1 MAGVGID
8 LGNTFSK
15 IAIQEEGRN
24 HPVTI
29 VIDGAFSVPSIVGF
43 IGDEVIFGQR
53 AKEYKDDYEK
63 NVIYDTKRALGI
75 HFDDP
80 EIQDYCQSWP
90 FNTSADENGYIQYDI
105 CRNDGMIVHQT
116 PESIT
121 TLFLN
126 HLMFQMNRTQIRKVG
141 HAVIAIPTYFSN
153 IQQEKIRAAAESA
166 GIRVVS
172 LIPESF
178 AAAIAYGRLNHTE
191 QKLLIFD
198 FSGTSL
204 SVSVI
209 EINMNNGITEIST
222 AIDPNIGGHCI
233 DNNLVRWV
241 LKKLEEEGIILNNN
255 SFKKLSIIQ
264 DACEKAK
271 INLSN
276 RGVVRT
282 NITFILDN
290 HEYNYFITKRSL
302 ETINS
307 EIFERL
313 IPTVEEALQKANL
326 TRYKITDIIAV
337 GDSSKINAVIE
348 KLTDFFDK
356 EPLYSDSFAHVEAI
370 ACGAAK
376 YCKMKLQEGGFD
388 AESE

>member
-1 MAGVGID
+1 M
-8 LGNTFSK
+8 
-15 IAIQEEGRN
+15 
-24 HPVTI
+24 
-29 VIDGAFSVPSIVGF
+29 
-43 IGDEVIFGQR
+43 
-53 AKEYKDDYEK
+53 
-63 NVIYDTKRALGI
+63 
-75 HFDDP
+75 
-80 EIQDYCQSWP
+80 C
-90 FNTSADENGYIQYDI
+90 
-105 CRNDGMIVHQT
+105 
-116 PESIT
+116 
-121 TLFLN
+121 
-126 HLMFQMNRTQIRKVG
+126 IRD
-141 HAVIAIPTYFSN
+141 
-153 IQQEKIRAAAESA
+153 R
-166 GIRVVS
+166 
-172 LIPESF
+172 
-178 AAAIAYGRLNHTE
+178 
-191 QKLLIFD
+191 
-198 FSGTSL
+198 
-204 SVSVI
+204 
-209 EINMNNGITEIST
+209 
-222 AIDPNIGGHCI
+222 
-233 DNNLVRWV
+233 
-241 LKKLEEEGIILNNN
+241 
-255 SFKKLSIIQ
+255 
-264 DACEKAK
+264 AK